1 MNQDFYEGIA
11 PTAGI
16 AVTAQHAQFALDER
30 MKELACL
37 YGIMEVA
44 IRPNISLEDTLQN
57 IVNLLP
63 PAMQHP
69 EMAVGRISLDHRSYT
84 TTNFRERPL
93 KLAAD
98 IIVSGMRR
106 GSVEVVYL
114 EDKPAD
120 KIGLFLEEERSLIEA
135 VAKYVALIVERRQ
148 AESDRSRLQQQL
160 RHADRLATIGQL
172 AAGVAHELNEPLAN
186 ILGFAQLAKKSLGLP
201 AQTEQDLE
209 KIVASALHAREVI
222 KKLLTFARQM
232 PSTKTRINLNK
243 IVEEGLYFL
252 ESRCAKQGVQL
263 IRGLAPDLPDI
274 TADATQLQQVLV
286 NLAVNALHAMPKG
299 GRLTV
304 KTLAGD
310 GHISLVVEDTGTG
323 MTEEVMGKLFTP
335 FFTTKDVG
343 QGTGLGLAVVHGI
356 VTSHGGSINVE
367 SEIGRGA
374 RFEIKLPIVE
384 PLENEDDKYLRQRP
398 HPRS

>member
-1 MNQDFYEGIA
+1 MNQGFYEGMAQSADIA
-11 PTAGI
+11 
-16 AVTAQHAQFALDER
+16 AVAQRAQFGLRER
-30 MKELACL
+30 IKELTCL
-37 YGIMEVA
+37 YGIMQVA
-44 IRPNISLEDTLQN
+44 VRPGLSLEDIFQN

-69 EMAVGRISLDHRSYT
+69 EIAVGRINLDHRSYT
-84 TTNFRERPL
+84 TTNFRESPL

-98 IIVSGMRR
+98 VIVSGKRR
-106 GSVEVVYL
+106 GQVEVAYY
-114 EDKPAD
+114 EDKPASE
-120 KIGLFLEEERSLIEA
+120 IRSFLEEEQSLITG
-135 VAKYVALIVERRQ
+135 VANHIALIVQHRQ
-148 AESDRSRLQQQL
+148 AENDRSRLQQQL

-186 ILGFAQLAKKSLGLP
+186 ILGFAQLAKKSPGLP
-201 AQTEQDLE
+201 AQTEQDIE

-232 PSTKTRINLNK
+232 PPTKTRVNLNK

-252 ESRCAKQGVQL
+252 ESRCAKQGIQL
-263 IRGLAPDLPDI
+263 IRELAPDSPDI

-286 NLAVNALHAMPKG
+286 NLAVNAIQAMPQG

-310 GHISLVVEDTGTG
+310 GHVLLVVEDTGTG
-323 MTEEVMGKLFTP
+323 ITEEVKGKLFTP

-356 VTSHGGSINVE
+356 VTSHGGLINVE
-367 SEIGRGA
+367 SEVGHGA

-384 PLENEDDKYLRQRP
+384 PLED
-398 HPRS
+398 

>member
-16 AVTAQHAQFALDER
+16 NATARRAQFDLRER
-30 MKELACL
+30 IKELTCL
-37 YGIMEVA
+37 YGIMQVV
-44 IRPNISLEDTLQN
+44 IRPDTSLEDILQN

-63 PAMQHP
+63 AAMQHP
-69 EMAVGRISLDHRSYT
+69 EIAVGRINLDQRSYT
-84 TTNFRERPL
+84 TTNFHESQL

-98 IIVSGMRR
+98 VVVSGKRR
-106 GSVEVVYL
+106 GDVEVAYL
-114 EDKPAD
+114 EDKPT
-120 KIGLFLEEERSLIEA
+120 LESRSFLEEEQSLIEA
-135 VAKYVALIVERRQ
+135 VANHVALIVKRKE
-148 AESDRSRLQQQL
+148 AEGDRAKLQQQL

-201 AQTEQDLE
+201 AQTEQDIE
-209 KIVASALHAREVI
+209 KIVVSALHAREVI

-232 PSTKTRINLNK
+232 PPTKTRVNLNK

-252 ESRCAKQGVQL
+252 ESRCAKQGVEL
-263 IRGLAPDLPDI
+263 IRSLRPDLPEI
-274 TADATQLQQVLV
+274 NADPTQLQQILV
-286 NLAVNALHAMPKG
+286 NLMVNALHAMANG

-304 KTLAGD
+304 KTLAD
-310 GHISLVVEDTGTG
+310 DSHVSLAVEDTGTG
-323 MTEEVMGKLFTP
+323 MAEEVKGKLFTP

-356 VTSHGGSINVE
+356 VTSHGGAINVE
-367 SEIGRGA
+367 SEVGRGA
-374 RFEIKLPIVE
+374 RFEIKLPIIE

-398 HPRS
+398 HPRR